1 MLKQDTNPF
10 DFIPG
15 ITKIAGCLQKS
26 TVVMRAM
33 GALLNIPDLQA
44 SMRELSKE
52 MMKVIHGFVTSS
64 TAC

>member
-1 MLKQDTNPF
+1 M
-10 DFIPG
+10 
-15 ITKIAGCLQKS
+15 TKIAGCLQKS